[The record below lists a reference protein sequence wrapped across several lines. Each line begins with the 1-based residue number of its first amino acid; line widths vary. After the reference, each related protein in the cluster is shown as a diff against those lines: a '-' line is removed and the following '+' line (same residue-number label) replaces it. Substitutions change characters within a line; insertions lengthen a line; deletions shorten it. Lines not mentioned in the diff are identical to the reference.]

1 MITRRS
7 ALHTLAG
14 MSVAAHLK
22 AAPERKVRI
31 EKLWKSPDG
40 NPNGLEATPEGLW
53 VGEQVTDRAYLL
65 DWKTGKVLHKV
76 DTESSNTSGIA
87 YGGGYLWMA
96 ANGKATFRKPRP
108 TDAKSGE
115 IIKVDLKTG
124 HTVARYPNPDGGGL
138 HGLLYHEGTIWMTC
152 FRWKVLAQVDAET
165 FEVKKKI
172 PVELG
177 RAHGLALDGNAIWCD
192 FSNDFLIQKF
202 DLSSGKVVDEI
213 RLNKETDPDPHGLD
227 IYQGTL
233 YYCDAGIAPGPV
245 FTDLPSSGYISKI
258 HRL

>member
-1 MITRRS
+1 MTRRTALAALAS
-7 ALHTLAG
+7 ASCAFG
-14 MSVAAHLK
+14 K
-22 AAPERKVRI
+22 GYRI

-65 DWKTGKVLHKV
+65 DWKNGKVLQKV
-76 DTESSNTSGIA
+76 ETESSNTSGIA

-96 ANGKATFRKPRP
+96 ANGKATFRKPKP

-115 IIKVDLKTG
+115 IVKVDPKTG

-138 HGLLYHEGTIWMTC
+138 HGLAYKDGMLWMTC
-152 FRWKVLAQVDAET
+152 FKWQVLAMVDAST
-165 FEVKKKI
+165 FEVKHKI
-172 PVELG
+172 PVSLG
-177 RAHGLALDGNAIWCD
+177 RAHGLAIEGNGIWCD
-192 FSNDFLIQKF
+192 FSNDFVLQKF
-202 DLSSGKVVDEI
+202 DMKDGHVLDEI
-213 RLNKETDPDPHGLD
+213 KLNKETDPDPHGLD
-227 IYQGTL
+227 IYKGEL
-233 YYCDAGIAPGPV
+233 YYCDAGIAPGPK